1 MQYCFVRWK
10 LRAFNAFISPLG
22 VLGYLGYIVLPSR
35 HIFNVLCSLKGLCYI
50 EATCALCSSVAPTQL
65 RIVVPAPQLTL
76 HMMLIQL
83 SICPIYYHCSTLLHA
98 AGAL

>member
-50 EATCALCSSVAPTQL
+50 ETTCGP
-65 RIVVPAPQLTL
+65 L
-76 HMMLIQL
+76 H
-83 SICPIYYHCSTLLHA
+83 SCTYDTAEDRCA
-98 AGAL
+98 RRRN